1 MPTFLDELFTPFC
14 VKMSAPAPP
23 MTFGQIF
30 RVPAYYPHSR
40 LQVWRPKVF
49 DPKLSIAS
57 DFNLEVPKDAFARR
71 LPYTAPPLATNEEF
85 LGIKAKKRPVI
96 LIQPPDPKL
105 STVPPIRGGAKLVR
119 NVAPVG
125 LLYSAVDAAQMSKF
139 DPAFLDRVRLLEYP
153 QFLFIPS
160 SGPVVVDSLARFD
173 ELQSVDITNLE
184 PTGYTLNP
192 EIVSILKSQISFL
205 LTGLGGEGFQDWAT
219 QLRE

>member
-1 MPTFLDELFTPFC
+1 
-14 VKMSAPAPP
+14 
-23 MTFGQIF
+23 
-30 RVPAYYPHSR
+30 
-40 LQVWRPKVF
+40 
-49 DPKLSIAS
+49 
-57 DFNLEVPKDAFARR
+57 
-71 LPYTAPPLATNEEF
+71 LPYMPHRSQQTKSFWVLRQ
-85 LGIKAKKRPVI
+85 KKRPVI

-153 QFLFIPS
+153 QFLFIPT

-173 ELQSVDITNLE
+173 ELQSVDVANLE

-192 EIVSILKSQISFL
+192 EIVSILKSQLAFC
-205 LTGLGGEGFQDWAT
+205 
-219 QLRE
+219 

>member
-23 MTFGQIF
+23 MAFGQIF

-49 DPKLSIAS
+49 DPKLNIAS
-57 DFNLEVPKDAFARR
+57 DFNLEVPKDA
-71 LPYTAPPLATNEEF
+71 LPYMPHRSQQTKSFWVLRQ
-85 LGIKAKKRPVI
+85 KKRPVI

-153 QFLFIPS
+153 QFLFIPT

-173 ELQSVDITNLE
+173 ELQSVDVANLE

-192 EIVSILKSQISFL
+192 EIVSILKSQLAFC
-205 LTGLGGEGFQDWAT
+205 
-219 QLRE
+219 

>member
-14 VKMSAPAPP
+14 VKLTVPAPP
-23 MTFGQIF
+23 MAFGQIF

-40 LQVWRPKVF
+40 LQVWRPRVF
-49 DPKLSIAS
+49 DPKLNIAS

-71 LPYTAPPLATNEEF
+71 LPYTAPPLAAKEEF

-125 LLYSAVDAAQMSKF
+125 LLYSAVDAAQMGKF
-139 DPAFLDRVRLLEYP
+139 DTAFLDRVRLLEYP
-153 QFLFIPS
+153 QFLFIPT

-173 ELQSVDITNLE
+173 ELQSVDVGNLE
-184 PTGYTLNP
+184 ATGYTLNP
-192 EIVSILKSQISFL
+192 EIVIILKSQLSFF
-205 LTGLGGEGFQDWAT
+205 LTGISGDRFQDWAT
-219 QLRE
+219 QLRS